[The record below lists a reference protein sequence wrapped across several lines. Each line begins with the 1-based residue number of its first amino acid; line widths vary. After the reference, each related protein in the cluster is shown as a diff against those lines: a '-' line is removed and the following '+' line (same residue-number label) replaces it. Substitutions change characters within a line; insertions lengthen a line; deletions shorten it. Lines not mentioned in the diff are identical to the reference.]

1 MLVLRRV
8 NKIFNQGQ
16 INENQALKKI
26 SLVVED
32 GDFITIIGSNGAGKS
47 TLLNAV
53 AGSYP
58 IEGGEILLNGTDIT
72 SWKAHQCASSIG
84 RVFQDP
90 MMGTAAGMTIEE
102 NLSLALRRGKRRGL
116 RLGIYKKLRE
126 EFTSS
131 LKELGLGLEKRLNEE
146 VNLLSGG
153 QRQALTLLMATLGEP
168 SVLLLDEHTASLDP
182 KTAADII
189 SLTNRIIKEERLT
202 VLMVTH
208 DMGQALQLG
217 NRTIM
222 MDKGE
227 IILDIK
233 EPERNQLTIEDLV
246 EKFSQVRGKRLVDDR
261 ILLG

>member
-1 MLVLRRV
+1 MLVLQRV
-8 NKIFNQGQ
+8 EKVFNKGQ
-16 INENQALKKI
+16 INENRALLNI
-26 SLVVED
+26 NLVVEE

-47 TLLNAV
+47 TLLNCV
-53 AGSYP
+53 AGTFP
-58 IEGGEILLNGTDIT
+58 VEGGEILLDGKDIT
-72 SWKAHQCASSIG
+72 SWKAYQCASSIG

-102 NLSLALRRGKRRGL
+102 NLSLALNRGKRRGL
-116 RLGIYKKLRE
+116 KPGINKQLRD

-131 LKELGLGLEKRLNEE
+131 LEELGLGLEKRLFEE

-153 QRQALTLLMATLGEP
+153 QRQALTLLMATLGGP
-168 SVLLLDEHTASLDP
+168 SILLLDEHTASLDP
-182 KTAADII
+182 RTAADII
-189 SLTNRIIKEERLT
+189 SLTNSIIKEERLT
-202 VLMVTH
+202 VLLVTH
-208 DMGQALQLG
+208 DMGQAIKLG

-233 EPERNQLTIEDLV
+233 EPERGELTIDDLV
-246 EKFSQVRGKRLVDDR
+246 EKFSQLRGKRLVDDR

>member
-1 MLVLRRV
+1 MLVLKKV
-8 NKIFNQGQ
+8 KKIFNQGQ
-16 INENQALKKI
+16 INENQALRNI
-26 SLVVED
+26 NLVVND

-47 TLLNAV
+47 TLLNCI
-53 AGSYP
+53 AGTFP
-58 IEGGEILLNGTDIT
+58 VEGGEILLDGKDIT

-102 NLSLALRRGKRRGL
+102 NLSLALHRGKRRGL
-116 RLGIYKKLRE
+116 RPGINKRLRE
-126 EFTSS
+126 RFTAS
-131 LKELGLGLEKRLNEE
+131 LKDLGLGLEKRLYEE

-153 QRQALTLLMATLGEP
+153 QRQALTLLMATLGGP

-182 KTAADII
+182 KTAEDII
-189 SLTNRIIKEERLT
+189 SLTNEIIEEESLT
-202 VLMVTH
+202 LLMVTH
-208 DMGQALQLG
+208 DMGQALKLG

-233 EPERNQLTIEDLV
+233 EPERGELTIEDLI
-246 EKFSQVRGKRLVDDR
+246 EKFSQIRGERLVDDR